1 MATLYRRWGARGK
14 NPHRLAAARASHV
27 QIDASVCLL
36 SVFYQLITTSSLH
49 SCTLA
54 CLCALACVQMS
65 VDGLEWTYSGPDSY
79 NTTVVYEGG
88 TVVTFSRRERPE
100 LVLDS
105 EGNPTHLITGVTE
118 TGGRGGQSDR
128 SFTLVQPV
136 LP

>member
-1 MATLYRRWGARGK
+1 
-14 NPHRLAAARASHV
+14 
-27 QIDASVCLL
+27 
-36 SVFYQLITTSSLH
+36 
-49 SCTLA
+49 
-54 CLCALACVQMS
+54 MS

-118 TGGRGGQSDR
+118 KTGGRGGQSDH